1 MTDPLISSPTLSNK
15 FDNARP
21 LLSPLAAEYMS
32 AKDLYAHEKFQ
43 REQAEIRMIEGQISS
58 GQLSPDHIMRQVSV
72 PASILK
78 AQEEKKKAEKAFDQW
93 LFDQMM
99 EDMQRRLAE
108 LDELLAQRHK
118 ELQGK
123 YGQDVI
129 GGMAETYLTE
139 EELRGLKTDKER
151 MRALADKFLDKDGQ
165 IKDKYKHLEEAKYVR
180 DWVEAEELRP
190 EVEEY
195 NRRKHLTASEREKEY
210 EASQLATTAEN
221 KNKIV
226 TSTNN
231 EYQEIADSALDS
243 NRTVV
248 ETTVKTAKLGFV

>member
-1 MTDPLISSPTLSNK
+1 MTDPLISAPTLSNK

-43 REQAEIRMIEGQISS
+43 REQAEIRTIEGQISS
-58 GQLSPDHIMRQVSV
+58 GQLSPDHVMRQVSV

-78 AQEEKKKAEKAFDQW
+78 AQEEKKKAEKAFDQL

-139 EELRGLKTDKER
+139 EELRGLKTDKDK

-165 IKDKYKHLEEAKYVR
+165 IKDKYKHLEEAQYVR

-190 EVEEY
+190 VVEKY
-195 NRRKHLTASEREKEY
+195 NGRDYLTAAERKEVLEVAQGAKLSENISSM
-210 EASQLATTAEN
+210 AA
-221 KNKIV
+221 
-226 TSTNN
+226 STN
-231 EYQEIADSALDS
+231 ESYQTEVDSTLDANTQKVATQAS
-243 NRTVV
+243 VGGLNW
-248 ETTVKTAKLGFV
+248 G